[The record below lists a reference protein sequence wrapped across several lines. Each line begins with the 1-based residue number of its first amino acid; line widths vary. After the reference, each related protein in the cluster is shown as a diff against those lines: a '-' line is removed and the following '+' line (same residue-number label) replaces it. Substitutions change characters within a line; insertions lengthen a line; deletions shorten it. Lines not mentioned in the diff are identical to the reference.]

1 MELYIFDF
9 DDTLFQTD
17 ARVHIIDPSTNKII
31 RSLTTYDYSKLE
43 DEIDFYKLNEYIFD
57 YSETGNPKT
66 LKNAIPISKYVRYLK
81 LLNKRNKDIAILTS
95 RAFHPIHIQR
105 CIKKHTNIKIPLNNI
120 ICVNHKL
127 TYKKI
132 KKKVLEYDMGF
143 KPSTNRKKIGL
154 QYFIKKGYKKI
165 CYYDDDINNINV
177 SNQLY
182 YESKYLGYNID
193 IYSHLVE

>member
-17 ARVHIIDPSTNKII
+17 ARVHIIDPINNQII

-43 DEIDFYKLNEYIFD
+43 NEVDFYKLNEYIFD
-57 YSETGNPKT
+57 YSEIADRKT
-66 LKNAIPISKYVRYLK
+66 LKNAIPISKYINYLE
-81 LLNKRNKDIAILTS
+81 LLNERKKDIAILTS
-95 RAFHPIHIQR
+95 RAVHPIYIQR

-120 ICVNHKL
+120 ICVNHEL

-132 KKKVLEYDMGF
+132 KKNLLDFNMGF
-143 KPSTNRKKIGL
+143 KPSKNRKKTGL
-154 QYFIKKGYKKI
+154 RYFIKKGYKKI
-165 CYYDDDINNINV
+165 YYYDDDINNIKV
-177 SNQLY
+177 SEQIN
-182 YESKYLGYNID
+182 YESKSLGYNIK